1 MFFRYNSYTEP
12 GRCDVVED
20 TACKVGS
27 ECFDNM
33 GIIGKFVLEMRKSFE
48 TQMLTFSNVQISL
61 VGRNGAKP
69 ALVVPIAERTLT
81 ARAQMWVLFKR
92 FWVDHHHWS
101 LLTIF
106 FLQYCSSGYCRISIK
121 DVADYSLR
129 YQNRY
134 RYRCRYGYGYG
145 PNGC

>member
-33 GIIGKFVLEMRKSFE
+33 GIIGKFVLEMIKS
-48 TQMLTFSNVQISL
+48 
-61 VGRNGAKP
+61 NGAKP

-81 ARAQMWVLFKR
+81 ARAQM
-92 FWVDHHHWS
+92 
-101 LLTIF
+101 
-106 FLQYCSSGYCRISIK
+106 
-121 DVADYSLR
+121 
-129 YQNRY
+129 
-134 RYRCRYGYGYG
+134 
-145 PNGC
+145 